1 MIAYP
6 NQYDKI
12 VIVCYPPGA
21 GGKFLI
27 NNLGL
32 NDQAVFQDSTLVQK
46 QIKGKFTY
54 QNKIDYLFDQL
65 QQSSKN
71 LKWNDLNLGC
81 EQLFGIQPKEYQI
94 DYPEQLTNRFR
105 IEIKQAISKE
115 LCLFLVA
122 HDTLILRSILN
133 FWSNARVIGFSNHSD
148 FINQRWPNERSS
160 NERLNYWNTV
170 RGDNWPIQ
178 PPTIRAE
185 FLELPDAVRHELIN
199 FFNNDEIA
207 TWFFKNELIQIQNE
221 LGNRFF
227 QVDTD
232 IIYKDAYKFLENL
245 KKCLQ
250 WLELPMPLN
259 ENDNFRYFQVWKETI
274 DLIAKFS
281 DNP

>member
-32 NDQAVFQDSTLVQK
+32 NDQAVFQDFTLVQK
-46 QIKGKFTY
+46 QMERKFTY

-81 EQLFGIQPKEYQI
+81 EQLFGINPKEYQI
-94 DYPEQLTNRFR
+94 DYPEQLTNRFPP
-105 IEIKQAISKE
+105 EIKKAISKK

-133 FWSNARVIGFSNHSD
+133 FWSNARVIGFSNYSD
-148 FINQRWPNERSS
+148 FINQRWPNGKSS

-185 FLELPDAVRHELIN
+185 FLELPDAVRHELID

-207 TWFFKNELIQIQNE
+207 TWFFENELIQIQNE

-274 DLIAKFS
+274 DLIAKFY